1 MSFCRGPL
9 GTVPLSPPGLEEVWA
24 ERPRGER
31 RNWSHSPPGWAQ
43 ALAGLLRTTD
53 TASRRNA
60 PSVMESGEKEIVSL
74 SHQDLVCF
82 VMQWSLTKISAPPIL
97 AATADELQA
106 LMVAP
111 PGWGPQGP

>member
-1 MSFCRGPL
+1 
-9 GTVPLSPPGLEEVWA
+9 
-24 ERPRGER
+24 
-31 RNWSHSPPGWAQ
+31 
-43 ALAGLLRTTD
+43 
-53 TASRRNA
+53 
-60 PSVMESGEKEIVSL
+60 MESGEKEIVSL